1 MNGKKTGKLILLLL
15 LALSA
20 LLLCGFSFRPGSV
33 TLDVSENPLYVYTAV
48 DEMSKDAGG
57 NYSALDRKYNGKAVY
72 TAGLVKEISG
82 AGKKITL
89 CGISEGS
96 AARLPVTITDASAAK
111 KASVF
116 KAGDFV
122 LVYGKGVTFPVGTK
136 LSLHAYAV
144 TAGEKGGAYEDTRAF
159 PLGRV
164 YKDRLAVSR
173 NLSQKKV
180 LYRMPDTWTGSE
192 KELVSSYIDGFQY
205 SLNEIS
211 GDFKAEPEKLFV
223 FYLDYEKNLQN
234 ITDRDDVKGVERAVI
249 ENILKNENVSG
260 FPKKTLRTDSGIS
273 YAYYDTSYVDTRRRF
288 HNVEFLFTP
297 VHDKGILCVL
307 YVFSTSDH
315 KEDILYLLN
324 SVEIP

>member
-1 MNGKKTGKLILLLL
+1 MNGKKTGKLILLLT
-15 LALSA
+15 LSA

-33 TLDVSENPLYVYTAV
+33 TLSVTENPLYVYTAV
-48 DEMSKDAGG
+48 DEMVKDAGG

-82 AGKKITL
+82 DGKKITL

-96 AARLPVTITDASAAK
+96 ASRLPVTITDPEAAK
-111 KASVF
+111 KAAAF
-116 KAGDFV
+116 HEGDFV

-144 TAGEKGGAYEDTRAF
+144 TQGEKGGSYEGTRAF
-159 PLGRV
+159 PGG
-164 YKDRLAVSR
+164 KAFHDRLARNRSLSR
-173 NLSQKKV
+173 KKA
-180 LYRMPDTWTGSE
+180 LYRMPDSWTGCE
-192 KELVSSYIDGFQY
+192 KELDSAYIEGFQY

-211 GDFKAEPEKLFV
+211 GDFRAEPEKLFI

-260 FPKKTLRTDSGIS
+260 FPKKTLKTDTGIP
-273 YAYYDTSYVDTRRRF
+273 YAYYDTSYVDSQRRF

-297 VHDKGILCVL
+297 VHDEGILCVL